1 MPSLGRLQSSM
12 LPVPLQGRQSTLL
25 RALMI
30 HWQGD
35 FFFLWN
41 DGNDGDM
48 CGRWEHVA
56 PSLFHLIFRKR
67 AEVAQESGEMQGT
80 SLWAALFSPSVQ

>member
-1 MPSLGRLQSSM
+1 M
-12 LPVPLQGRQSTLL
+12 V
-25 RALMI
+25 
-30 HWQGD
+30 
-35 FFFLWN
+35 
-41 DGNDGDM
+41 
-48 CGRWEHVA
+48 